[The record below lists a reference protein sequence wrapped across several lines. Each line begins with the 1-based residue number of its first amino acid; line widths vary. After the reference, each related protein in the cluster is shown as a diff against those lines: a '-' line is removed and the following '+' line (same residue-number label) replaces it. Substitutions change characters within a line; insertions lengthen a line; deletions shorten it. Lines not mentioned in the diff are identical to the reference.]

1 MKFSKALRHIDIE
14 DVKSKHLEEV
24 AVKKLKE
31 ERLKE
36 QDEQMKAEYEKWK
49 SNWRAIG
56 FDLKP
61 KSVSE
66 NKKTKRKSFK
76 KIMKEAMKTS
86 AIMQQ
91 TETETVEVSDI
102 DLTNPVSYANSITSS
117 EEGGFVSTTGS
128 SFNQGAGVFA
138 NGSGSPNGGFNLG
151 SDYLGFA
158 FPPNQSSPTSGRAQ
172 FPAQDLTNVDTISA
186 FGIRGNVTNG
196 GSTPLV
202 GGGITEP
209 GLRLQY
215 KLSGMGTYVDFNVK
229 HDGSIDNRVDN
240 VLIPG
245 GIATDSFT
253 VGKNIVIN
261 IPSYIK
267 TTQTEIRLISKDIG
281 FHGSPVYGV
290 KNFKFQRRTPQ
301 NVFVALDDPEAM
313 SFIRVGQQPSVKRK
327 SAREREED
335 VVSLLKGGRDYT
347 NKILGMQFPGSNPK
361 LSFSINLPNQDIAD
375 IQQQQRSQTFN
386 QIKDRFASDPGID
399 GRIETLRTTQDEP
412 TATQDEP
419 TASPIGFDQVKTQY
433 MSDEPADDF
442 NSIDGEKVFDDYDD
456 ARAAYDASW
465 KQYENDLD
473 QARKAYGR
481 EFYQRELK
489 RLQNSWD
496 KIKNPRSPRPVFDA
510 ERQKSLENTK
520 WGQIAMNVNKSTP
533 AGKNYYAVLKRG
545 GEIND
550 KFFAANNQLNAINKE
565 QKSMDQYL
573 ASLPPNLRDQAL
585 NGTAPPD
592 FSMEKL
598 LASLLGGKILKAGT
612 KMIAAGR
619 ALNKWWN
626 KGRNE
631 RVPNESTASWKDL
644 LKDDRS
650 QLTRTDAAFKAGE
663 TGLTGVRPF
672 KAFSPKMVKTGP
684 TAAVR
689 QAGERLTK
697 PLLLQKNKKVSQN
710 KKSKINLKN
719 LRNNP
724 QGEIVL
730 PFTGKRIPTA
740 AAREKQVDD
749 LFRKLEFGESKLMKP
764 KQFFNPKDIKPTFP
778 ENPPP
783 EMVDGLHPE
792 YGKRANRYKKLD
804 PHSANSMP
812 LTGDPEIDAVVKKQK
827 TINKIKKMARNK

>member
-36 QDEQMKAEYEKWK
+36 QDEQIKAEYEKWK

-56 FDLKP
+56 FDLKL

-229 HDGSIDNRVDN
+229 PDGSIDNSVEN

-399 GRIETLRTTQDEP
+399 GRIETLITHGAKMGLETAILQQLLDCKTTEEGLQLLMKIDAENNYNW
-412 TATQDEP
+412 TARIYNSLAETIDKR
-419 TASPIGFDQVKTQY
+419 SRNYVKNYIDFDVNIG
-433 MSDEPADDF
+433 
-442 NSIDGEKVFDDYDD
+442 SILF
-456 ARAAYDASW
+456 
-465 KQYENDLD
+465 
-473 QARKAYGR
+473 GR
-481 EFYQRELK
+481 DRQIIMVSEAGKL
-489 RLQNSWD
+489 LQN
-496 KIKNPRSPRPVFDA
+496 
-510 ERQKSLENTK
+510 
-520 WGQIAMNVNKSTP
+520 
-533 AGKNYYAVLKRG
+533 
-545 GEIND
+545 
-550 KFFAANNQLNAINKE
+550 
-565 QKSMDQYL
+565 
-573 ASLPPNLRDQAL
+573 
-585 NGTAPPD
+585 
-592 FSMEKL
+592 KL
-598 LASLLGGKILKAGT
+598 
-612 KMIAAGR
+612 
-619 ALNKWWN
+619 
-626 KGRNE
+626 
-631 RVPNESTASWKDL
+631 
-644 LKDDRS
+644 
-650 QLTRTDAAFKAGE
+650 
-663 TGLTGVRPF
+663 
-672 KAFSPKMVKTGP
+672 
-684 TAAVR
+684 
-689 QAGERLTK
+689 
-697 PLLLQKNKKVSQN
+697 
-710 KKSKINLKN
+710 
-719 LRNNP
+719 
-724 QGEIVL
+724 IV
-730 PFTGKRIPTA
+730 
-740 AAREKQVDD
+740 
-749 LFRKLEFGESKLMKP
+749 
-764 KQFFNPKDIKPTFP
+764 
-778 ENPPP
+778 
-783 EMVDGLHPE
+783 
-792 YGKRANRYKKLD
+792 
-804 PHSANSMP
+804 
-812 LTGDPEIDAVVKKQK
+812 
-827 TINKIKKMARNK
+827 